1 MRKQEFLCAL
11 KKRLSGL
18 PKQDVEDRLNFYS
31 EMIDDRTEEGW
42 TEEEVISDIGSVDE
56 ISTQI
61 IADIPFT
68 KIATERVKPKKRL
81 KMWEIAL
88 LAIGSPIW
96 LSLAIAAFAVLLS
109 LYAVLWSLIVS
120 VWAAFASL
128 AAGAVGGVVAGISFA
143 FRGNGLTGIAVIGA
157 GIVCAGLAIFLFFG
171 CKTATNGIIYLS
183 QKIAL
188 GIKKCFIKKE
198 NAQ

>member
-18 PKQDVEDRLNFYS
+18 PKQDVEERLNFYS
-31 EMIDDRTEEGW
+31 EMIDDRTEEGR
-42 TEEEVISDIGSVDE
+42 TEEEAISDIGSVDE
-56 ISTQI
+56 ISAQI
-61 IADIPFT
+61 IADIPLT

-88 LAIGSPIW
+88 LALGSPIW
-96 LSLAIAAFAVLLS
+96 LSLAIAAFAVILS
-109 LYAVLWSLIVS
+109 LYVVLWSLIVS
-120 VWAAFASL
+120 VWAVFVSL
-128 AAGAVGGVVAGISFA
+128 AAGAIGGVIAGIFFA
-143 FRGNGLTGIAVIGA
+143 FSGNGLTGIAMVGA

-171 CKTATNGIIYLS
+171 CKTTTKGIIHLT

-198 NAQ
+198 NA